1 MKESIR
7 YRASKLN
14 LREDVESQEKVI
26 EGYFVVFND
35 VTELWPGCFEQIDS
49 KAISEEEI
57 KKDIRAL
64 FDHDTAKVLGRTA
77 NGTLE
82 LKIDTKGVYGKIIIN
97 DKDQEAVNLY
107 ERVKRGDINQCSFG
121 FYIEEELAEDRDDGS
136 VLFTIKK
143 LSLVEVSVVTFP
155 AYANTSVEARKN
167 DYSNFKKRELKI
179 WKEKMEEKLNGIKG
193 IA

>member
-1 MKESIR
+1 M
-7 YRASKLN
+7 
-14 LREDVESQEKVI
+14 
-26 EGYFVVFND
+26 
-35 VTELWPGCFEQIDS
+35 TELWPGCFEQIDS